1 MNKKIK
7 VSQVLRWKMEKKELW
22 NWLTFYVCIM
32 YNTNYNKTIQLKQ
45 ISHCFFVFKYKCSM
59 KVYYILS
66 NKINYKL
73 QYAENQLLHFFIT
86 YVCTHNLN
94 VYILNEG
101 LTVK

>member
-1 MNKKIK
+1 
-7 VSQVLRWKMEKKELW
+7 MENGKKELW

-45 ISHCFFVFKYKCSM
+45 ISHCFLFKYKCSM

-73 QYAENQLLHFFIT
+73 QYAENQMLHFLYNI
-86 YVCTHNLN
+86 CLHS
-94 VYILNEG
+94 
-101 LTVK
+101 